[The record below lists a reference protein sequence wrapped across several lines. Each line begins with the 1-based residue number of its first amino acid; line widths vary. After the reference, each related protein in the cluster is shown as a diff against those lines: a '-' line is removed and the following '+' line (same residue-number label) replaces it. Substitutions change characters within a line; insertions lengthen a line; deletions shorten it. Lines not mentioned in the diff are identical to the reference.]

1 VIADEELR
9 AEFRAFLE
17 GALGGEFSAVRGRGG
32 PGDEHALFDER
43 WAWERHLGA
52 AGWTGAA
59 WPPEQGGRGLTLAQQ
74 VVWNEEYARAQ
85 GPGRVGHIGEQLLG
99 PTLIAFGTAEQQRRF
114 LPPILRGDELWCQGY
129 SEPGAG
135 SDLAAISTRAARDGD
150 EWVINGQKVWTSLAH
165 WAHWCFV
172 LARTD
177 PSAPR
182 HGGISYLLVPMRQPG
197 IEIRP
202 IVQLTGTSEFNEVF
216 FTDARTAAGNVV
228 GEVNGGWKVAM
239 GTLALERGVST
250 LGQQLQFANEF
261 AEIVATGRAK
271 ARWSDPLLRQRVANV
286 WMRLHLMRVNALR
299 TLAGADG
306 AVLPPAALISKLFW
320 STLHRDMGELAMDV
334 VGPDGEVIASDG
346 LTALQR
352 LFLFSRADTI
362 YAGTSE
368 IQRNIIGERALGLP
382 REP

>member
-1 VIADEELR
+1 MD
-9 AEFRAFLE
+9 
-17 GALGGEFSAVRGRGG
+17 
-32 PGDEHALFDER
+32 
-43 WAWERHLGA
+43 
-52 AGWTGAA
+52 
-59 WPPEQGGRGLTLAQQ
+59 
-74 VVWNEEYARAQ
+74 
-85 GPGRVGHIGEQLLG
+85 
-99 PTLIAFGTAEQQRRF
+99 
-114 LPPILRGDELWCQGY
+114 
-129 SEPGAG
+129 
-135 SDLAAISTRAARDGD
+135 
-150 EWVINGQKVWTSLAH
+150 
-165 WAHWCFV
+165 
-172 LARTD
+172 
-177 PSAPR
+177 
-182 HGGISYLLVPMRQPG
+182 QPG
-197 IEIRP
+197 VDVRP
-202 IVQLTGTSEFNEVF
+202 LKQMTGTSEFNEVF